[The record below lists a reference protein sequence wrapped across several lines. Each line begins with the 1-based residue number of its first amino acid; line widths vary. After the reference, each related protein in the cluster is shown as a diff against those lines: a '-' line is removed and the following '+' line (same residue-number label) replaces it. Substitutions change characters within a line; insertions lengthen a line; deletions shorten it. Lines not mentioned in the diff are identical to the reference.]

1 MKKSVRKTGL
11 GKSMKRN
18 ALTKFTAVYI
28 ILFLLE
34 MTMVSCTNV
43 GASHSS
49 TDSNHINMIKGA
61 NGAPVI
67 EEVLNKD
74 LNRKNNSSRLASFTI
89 HARGGF
95 GIFVE
100 IGNVGSD
107 AINASIHINIL
118 AGLFHTINITYDRL
132 WSPSQ
137 GNVFDYHQ
145 FIAGAL
151 MPIFVKIS
159 VSADNGPT
167 VVRNLPGFVFMF
179 FVVIPLV

>member
-1 MKKSVRKTGL
+1 
-11 GKSMKRN
+11 MKRN
-18 ALTKFTAVYI
+18 PFTKLTVVCI
-28 ILFLLE
+28 ILLCL
-34 MTMVSCTNV
+34 TMALVSIVNIDV
-43 GASHSS
+43 AYSL
-49 TDSNHINMIKGA
+49 TDNHRLKVTGDA
-61 NGAPVI
+61 RSATVI
-67 EEVLNKD
+67 EGARSIDSFKET
-74 LNRKNNSSRLASFTI
+74 NSSRLASFVI

-95 GIFVE
+95 GVYVE
-100 IGNVGSD
+100 ISNVGSD
-107 AINASIHINIL
+107 AINASIHIKIL
-118 AGLFHTINITYDRL
+118 AGLFNTINITYDRL

-159 VSADNGPT
+159 VSADNAPT